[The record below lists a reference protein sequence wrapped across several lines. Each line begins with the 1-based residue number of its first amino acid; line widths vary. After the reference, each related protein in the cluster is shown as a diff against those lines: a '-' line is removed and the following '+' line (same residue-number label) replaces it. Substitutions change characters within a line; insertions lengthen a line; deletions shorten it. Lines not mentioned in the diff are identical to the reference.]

1 MAELTVP
8 DHLQAYLDYVC
19 QAYEATLIE
28 SPKYRNM
35 AEQTVPERLQA
46 LLTIVREA
54 NQIES
59 DRIPLEAFLASLQH
73 KPAETGE
80 RSSEDSQVIVNETH
94 LSVRNSVASTPTDDS
109 LVPHRTQTSPEAV
122 SRAVQTDSATISLW
136 DAVVPQARTE
146 GYGRGF
152 HEGID
157 VGYKSGFEEGKSL
170 NMSEAL
176 SMGFERGKIEGF
188 KMAQEQHKALEQE
201 RNVELAKELADEARV
216 LEAQRAVGQ
225 AAEDMDQDCVS
236 KYCVDDKAAGMDNKA
251 AGVDNKVSS
260 KGVTVEKSRAI
271 STTFVGGRATS
282 NGMMPKQS
290 PTVSRAFVDDKVAC
304 NGMSWKEA
312 RIVSAAVTSKEK
324 KAQATSNGADP
335 FAVLLPLMRNK

>member
-80 RSSEDSQVIVNETH
+80 RSSEDSQ
-94 LSVRNSVASTPTDDS
+94 LPDS

>member
-94 LSVRNSVASTPTDDS
+94 LSVRNNS